1 MNLTGRYELNG
12 TAGPND
18 NNARLGDRSVWFRGR
33 PLVAALV
40 RAGFTVRA
48 LTRRPVAFPA
58 AVDAQFIPDLR
69 SPIDWAPLLQDVDVV
84 IHAAGLAHGH
94 VTDDRFS
101 EFDRVNWM
109 ATQELAQAA
118 QSAGVKHLVYISSVR
133 AQIGASAS
141 HIVREQDEPQPTN
154 YYGRS
159 KLAAE
164 TAIRAA
170 GVPFTIFRPVVIYGP
185 NPKGNMRM
193 LIRLATS
200 RLPLPVASFTSR
212 RSLLGI
218 DNLISAIIFALNNPA
233 AIGEVYLLAD
243 PMPMTLGEILSV
255 LREMQ
260 GRPLTTIPIPKTVI
274 RILLA
279 LIGRSDLWL
288 RFAGDLVVDTGKFQ
302 ALGWRPTTDT
312 ARGLAAM
319 LETQDG
325 QSVSA
330 MQRFL

>member
-1 MNLTGRYELNG
+1 M
-12 TAGPND
+12 
-18 NNARLGDRSVWFRGR
+18 
-33 PLVAALV
+33 
-40 RAGFTVRA
+40 
-48 LTRRPVAFPA
+48 
-58 AVDAQFIPDLR
+58 
-69 SPIDWAPLLQDVDVV
+69 
-84 IHAAGLAHGH
+84 
-94 VTDDRFS
+94 
-101 EFDRVNWM
+101 
-109 ATQELAQAA
+109 
-118 QSAGVKHLVYISSVR
+118 
-133 AQIGASAS
+133 
-141 HIVREQDEPQPTN
+141 
-154 YYGRS
+154 
-159 KLAAE
+159 
-164 TAIRAA
+164 
-170 GVPFTIFRPVVIYGP
+170 
-185 NPKGNMRM
+185 
-193 LIRLATS
+193 
-200 RLPLPVASFTSR
+200 
-212 RSLLGI
+212 
-218 DNLISAIIFALNNPA
+218 NNPA

-330 MQRFL
+330 MQRSCDAGCNATVSGFRPPPPACLSSALNNAIGGVRYA